1 MSESAESARLYE
13 AAKQFVPAGTHSN
26 SRVRSP
32 HPIYFE
38 RGEGAYLFD
47 VDGNRYLDCTMGNG
61 AIMLGHAHPS
71 VSAAV
76 ADALHSG
83 LTTGCETRTATEVVQ
98 LLASMV
104 PGFGKVR
111 FANTGTEAV
120 MHAIHIARAATG
132 RQRIAKPEG
141 SYHGWYDPIWVS
153 CWPPPDQM
161 GAPIRPA
168 SIPASNGLSTAAKE
182 TLILPFND
190 VQATERLLHENGSQ
204 LAAVIVEP
212 VMIDLG
218 WIAATADYLEA
229 LRALTQDLGILLI
242 FDELLTGF
250 RLSPG
255 GARQTYGINPDLAL
269 YGKAL
274 ANGFPLAAV
283 EGRAELLELTD
294 PTSGGTV
301 GYVGTFNGHEISLAA
316 AAASLRI
323 LQDGSAQAKLAT
335 LTQRLQ
341 RGFHELAQEHHVDVV
356 LAGGGGHF
364 QPYFTSGEVTDYR
377 SALQTSSAAY
387 SKLLEACARH
397 RILIAEKPLLH
408 SALSTAH
415 AEHDVDRILEAA
427 GEAFSEAASSH

>member
-13 AAKQFVPAGTHSN
+13 AARQLVPAGTHSN

-47 VDGNRYLDCTMGNG
+47 VDGNRHLDCTMGNG
-61 AIMLGHAHPS
+61 AVMLGHAHPS

-76 ADALHSG
+76 THALHCG
-83 LTTGCETRTATEVVQ
+83 LTTGYETRTANEVVQ

-104 PGFGKVR
+104 PSFGKVR

-141 SYHGWYDPIWVS
+141 SYHGWYDPVWVS
-153 CWPPPDQM
+153 CWPPPAEM
-161 GAPIRPA
+161 GAPGHPA
-168 SIPASNGLSTAAKE
+168 SVPASSGLSEAAKD

-190 VQATERLLHENGSQ
+190 VQATERLLSENGSQ

-218 WIAATADYLEA
+218 WIPATADYLEA

-255 GARQTYGINPDLAL
+255 GARETYGINPDLTL

-283 EGRAELLELTD
+283 EGRPELLDLTD
-294 PTSGGTV
+294 PTSSGTV
-301 GYVGTFNGHEISLAA
+301 GYVGTFNGHAISLAA

-323 LQDGSAQAKLAT
+323 LRDGSAQARLASLTRRLQDGFQKLA
-335 LTQRLQ
+335 R
-341 RGFHELAQEHHVDVV
+341 EHGVDVA

-364 QPYFTSGEVTDYR
+364 QPYFTASEVTDYR
-377 SALQTSSAAY
+377 TALQTSPAAY
-387 SKLLEACARH
+387 SKLLDACARR

-415 AEHDVDRILEAA
+415 TEDDVDQVLQAA
-427 GEAFSEAASSH
+427 TEAFSDIASSR